1 MVREFQKVMNELV
14 ERRIE
19 EVINSKEFVSYN
31 EILDHDLDEKLKQ
44 LKQFDSD
51 EAKMNAL
58 SDLKDNIFEQV
69 FSQTNI
75 AYKTGFNDAFIL
87 AVDMFVM
94 PKKI

>member
-1 MVREFQKVMNELV
+1 MVQGFQQAVNNLV
-14 ERRIE
+14 EKRIE
-19 EVINSKEFVSYN
+19 EVINSKEFMSYN
-31 EILDHDLDEKLKQ
+31 EILDHDLEEKLKQ